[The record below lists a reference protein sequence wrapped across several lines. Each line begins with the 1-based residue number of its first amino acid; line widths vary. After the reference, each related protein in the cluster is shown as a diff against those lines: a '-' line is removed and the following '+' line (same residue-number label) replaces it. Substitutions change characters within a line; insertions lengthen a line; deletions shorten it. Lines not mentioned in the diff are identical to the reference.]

1 MVRIKRKS
9 DWVGGAGGNKTFKRR
24 KAKVGKRV
32 ASGSANETK
41 NIDVRT
47 RAVVIAEQTVCV
59 EHGDGALTQR
69 GRTLDELLRRA
80 RHHNEAARVS
90 ALGDARSLLGG
101 DAPLPS
107 TDARAAAQ
115 AIMGV

>member
-9 DWVGGAGGNKTFKRR
+9 DWVGGAGGNKAFKRR

-90 ALGDARSLLGG
+90 ALIKIQTGGKKKQKPPATTPAGDL
-101 DAPLPS
+101 
-107 TDARAAAQ
+107 
-115 AIMGV
+115 